1 MKRQDIE
8 VCSAATEVP
17 QHIKTYEATP
27 STMLSIPPDVS
38 SKIIQTHAVVSLN
51 VLSNELLFVVA
62 EHLFDKAQDRFEDDE
77 LPPTTSSSRY
87 CDYPYSNQYQAE
99 ILRYDPVLQDASGT
113 SVTALKNMASTSRR
127 LRDIAQPALY
137 KGPILSIGR
146 PCGWSQKSPIYLF
159 ARTMLENPRLRRLVT
174 RLRIDI
180 PSRWEDSMA
189 SPVGEPLEVCRMAV
203 TFIDTQKWMVHDDRT
218 GWKWQLRHLRA
229 GPFCAVILSLLPNL
243 TELSIS
249 SGSGSVEDIFLT
261 LFWSSSTTFR
271 STSKSE
277 SALRSLVRCPG
288 LLNLRHFRTDSIASI
303 SKPPLKDITTLTSLH
318 LVPRRFEQLEH
329 IGSLSRIKTLRLAC
343 NTDHT
348 LLQPQLST
356 VPHLNYHTLLRRSQ
370 CCLLRYKDWKSLSC
384 MQAQI
389 YSRDRV
395 IASPRRG
402 AT

>member
-1 MKRQDIE
+1 
-8 VCSAATEVP
+8 
-17 QHIKTYEATP
+17 
-27 STMLSIPPDVS
+27 
-38 SKIIQTHAVVSLN
+38 
-51 VLSNELLFVVA
+51 
-62 EHLFDKAQDRFEDDE
+62 
-77 LPPTTSSSRY
+77 
-87 CDYPYSNQYQAE
+87 
-99 ILRYDPVLQDASGT
+99 
-113 SVTALKNMASTSRR
+113 
-127 LRDIAQPALY
+127 
-137 KGPILSIGR
+137 
-146 PCGWSQKSPIYLF
+146 
-159 ARTMLENPRLRRLVT
+159 
-174 RLRIDI
+174 
-180 PSRWEDSMA
+180 
-189 SPVGEPLEVCRMAV
+189 
-203 TFIDTQKWMVHDDRT
+203 MVHDDRT
-218 GWKWQLRHLRA
+218 GWKWQLQHLRA